1 MGDFMAKQ
9 LQTRVPMAI
18 QKKVRDVMFDFA
30 KDKAYKVLREVAEEY
45 PQFFTGAFDP
55 SLGPVKYTKQGS
67 NQYQARG
74 KVTFEISNELFDAI
88 ESGAEFTP
96 FSGTFIQ
103 KIKPHKRELG
113 KPKGRIKKA
122 ISKIQRS
129 KPKMVRVQKH
139 TRTYTNMKPVQL
151 STGEWRMLK
160 GTPAVK
166 AKKVVEKKVNKVMKN
181 EREIGAYIK
190 QFLS

>member
-1 MGDFMAKQ
+1 MGVFMA
-9 LQTRVPMAI
+9 VPMWM
-18 QKKVRDVMFDFA
+18 QKKVRDIMLDFSKEHA
-30 KDKAYKVLREVAEEY
+30 STVLSEVAEEY
-45 PQFFTGAFDP
+45 PQFFASASDP

-113 KPKGRIKKA
+113 KSKGRIKKA

-139 TRTYTNMKPVQL
+139 TRTYTDMKPVQL